1 MTKEEKFNEI
11 YQDLKKTESNYTPF
25 MTALFL
31 LFTLLF
37 LSINIF
43 VPFIGTFGLFF
54 VVLPFLTSLIMN
66 QFEQIQKPLQIKQKS
81 FFKTG
86 FLAMLRFV
94 YRPLIS
100 FFLFLMAFLISL
112 GVAFLGYLLIYL
124 IGPSVDANLAFAIS
138 EIKDAIASS
147 PNDVFT
153 AYANAL
159 DAHSEVLYPY
169 LLILN
174 GLTSLAF
181 STVLVFGIINNIY
194 KQLYYLTFT
203 IDPYKTIR
211 KGGRNFKG
219 RFGKIVY
226 YPLFFKKMWWLI
238 LGYIAL
244 YAGGVTLGYFLS
256 LPLSVIFFLGTAFG
270 LIFVISFLPYIG
282 RVSQTLFQFYLQVE
296 GINTINEIVTEL
308 NNNELDMR
316 LPALFEEAN
325 IDMKKAYISMLL
337 LLKQQLEQ
345 KNATNSANP
354 TNYQPNE
361 EEVVIDIEED
371 EKKD

>member
-194 KQLYYLTFT
+194 KQLY
-203 IDPYKTIR
+203 
-211 KGGRNFKG
+211 
-219 RFGKIVY
+219 
-226 YPLFFKKMWWLI
+226 
-238 LGYIAL
+238 
-244 YAGGVTLGYFLS
+244 
-256 LPLSVIFFLGTAFG
+256 
-270 LIFVISFLPYIG
+270 
-282 RVSQTLFQFYLQVE
+282 
-296 GINTINEIVTEL
+296 
-308 NNNELDMR
+308 
-316 LPALFEEAN
+316 
-325 IDMKKAYISMLL
+325 
-337 LLKQQLEQ
+337 
-345 KNATNSANP
+345 
-354 TNYQPNE
+354 
-361 EEVVIDIEED
+361 
-371 EKKD
+371 